1 MAFKANSLVTNV
13 EGCVDGIPMP
23 IVRLNRWTLVI
34 GIILG
39 LLLQQP
45 LFTTLL
51 FLILLPAVLFGQRR
65 SLIFQVGKR
74 IFARQNVTAETEDK
88 RLMRFNNLIATA
100 LLGFAQVAFILG
112 APVVGWALALMVA
125 VAASVALAGFC
136 VGCFIYYQF
145 KLQRLRLFGN
155 KI

>member
-1 MAFKANSLVTNV
+1 MAVKTNKLAANS

-23 IVRLNRWTLVI
+23 IVKLNRWTLVI
-34 GIILG
+34 GIIIG
-39 LLLQQP
+39 LLIQQP

-74 IFARQNVTAETEDK
+74 VFARQNAHAETEDK
-88 RLMRFNNLIATA
+88 RLMRFNNLIATL

-125 VAASVALAGFC
+125 VAATVALAGFC

-145 KLQRLRLFGN
+145 RLQRYRVFGN
-155 KI
+155 